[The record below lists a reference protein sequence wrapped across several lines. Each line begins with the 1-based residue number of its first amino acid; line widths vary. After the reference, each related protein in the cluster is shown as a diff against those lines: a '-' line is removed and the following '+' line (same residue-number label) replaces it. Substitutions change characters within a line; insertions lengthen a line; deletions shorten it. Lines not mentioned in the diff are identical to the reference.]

1 MESTLLPSSTGVL
14 GSRVLCPQYT
24 SSSRNVS
31 SDGLRNY
38 SCRMSLLSRIIFMT
52 SSSTLFCEFLF
63 WRHSYVLIIFVAT
76 TICSTA
82 LKYICVPVGGES
94 LEAWI
99 PDLSPSN
106 PSSPRA
112 RTSCEHSEL
121 LTPILMVISS
131 VRKWN
136 HEKISIC
143 SLKGGISWQ
152 IFL

>member
-1 MESTLLPSSTGVL
+1 MYLGVEFFAHSTPLALEMSP
-14 GSRVLCPQYT
+14 
-24 SSSRNVS
+24 
-31 SDGLRNY
+31 DGLRNY
-38 SCRMSLLSRIIFMT
+38 FCWMSLLSRIIFMT

-63 WRHSYVLIIFVAT
+63 WRHSYVLIIFVTT

-112 RTSCEHSEL
+112 RTFLWTLWTPDSHPDGYLNCEEVKPRKDIHLLFKGRNPLADFSVDSHNSC
-121 LTPILMVISS
+121 
-131 VRKWN
+131 
-136 HEKISIC
+136 
-143 SLKGGISWQ
+143 
-152 IFL
+152 